1 MKMKILAVDDD
12 QYTLDLLQALMTSN
26 DCEFATSVNAMHGLT
41 LCTSFSPDVLLLDWT
56 LPDVSGLDMLKVI
69 RTTQGN
75 ADLFVIMLSGKIMTD
90 NIVAAITAGAD
101 DYMIKPF
108 ASDELMARVNNGF
121 RINRRRREETER
133 IQKQMESV
141 RKIDALCSQLH
152 SAASGN
158 EQLLPMVS
166 ALKAAADEMKVTLTV
181 R

>member
-1 MKMKILAVDDD
+1 MKNRILAVDDD
-12 QYTLDLLQALMTSN
+12 QYTLDFLQALMTSN
-26 DCEFATSVNAMHGLT
+26 DLEFDTSVNAMHGLA

-108 ASDELMARVNNGF
+108 AADELMARVKNGI

-133 IQKQMESV
+133 IQKQLESV

-158 EQLLPMVS
+158 AELLPMVS
-166 ALKAAADEMKVTLTV
+166 ELKAAADEMKISLSV